1 MDLIAFGPHP
11 DDIEIG
17 LGGTIARHTA
27 AGYRVG
33 LCDLT
38 SGEMG
43 SNGTPDE
50 RRQEGEAA
58 ARVLGVAWREN
69 LHWPDGG
76 IAATPALVRSAV
88 EFLRRHRP
96 RAIAIPYWADRHPDH
111 QGASEALTEA
121 AFKSGLRRYD
131 ASGDAWRPESVCYYF
146 INNSAPPSFVIDV
159 SDHYD
164 RKRAALDCFRTQ
176 FAPSGDDAVPTRLSA
191 PAFRRL
197 IESRD
202 AQFGA
207 QIGAGFAEGFV
218 VRDLLQRTTLF
229 SREPD
234 ET

>member
-38 SGEMG
+38 DGEMG
-43 SNGTPDE
+43 SNGAPEE
-50 RRQEGEAA
+50 RRREGEAA
-58 ARVLGVAWREN
+58 AQVLGVAWRES

-76 IAATPALVRSAV
+76 ITAAPALVRSAV

-96 RAIAIPYWADRHPDH
+96 RTIAVPYWEDRHPDH
-111 QGASEALTEA
+111 QGASAALTEA
-121 AFKSGLRRYD
+121 VFKSGLRRYD
-131 ASGDAWRPESVCYYF
+131 AKGDAWRPESVCYYF
-146 INNSAPPSFVIDV
+146 INDSAPPSFVVNV
-159 SDHYD
+159 SEQYA
-164 RKRAALDCFRTQ
+164 RKRAALDCFQSQ
-176 FAPSGDDAVPTRLSA
+176 FAPTGDDAVATRLSV

-202 AQFGA
+202 AYLGA
-207 QIGAGFAEGFV
+207 RIGAEFAEGFI
-218 VRDLLQRTTLF
+218 VRDVPQRATLL
-229 SREPD
+229 
-234 ET
+234 